1 MAGETTVVVLFA
13 HPAADRSRVNAA
25 LAAAATEVEGVV
37 IHDLYD
43 AYPEFDIDVRREQ
56 ELLSRS
62 EAVVLQH
69 PMYWYSTPALV
80 KQWFD
85 LVLEHGW
92 AYGSDARALDGMRML
107 SAISAGG
114 GREAYTAGGHNRFT
128 VEEFLRPLEQTA
140 ALCRMR
146 WLEPFVVY
154 GTHGMSDA
162 ELDRRCRE
170 YERRLA
176 ELRDEC
182 RAEPRTRAAGEQAAG
197 TQGGGSA

>member
-1 MAGETTVVVLFA
+1 MAGETTVLVLFA
-13 HPAADRSRVNAA
+13 HPAADRSRVNTA
-25 LAAAATEVEGVV
+25 LAAAAREVDGVTV
-37 IHDLYD
+37 HDLYE
-43 AYPEFDIDVRREQ
+43 AYPEFDVDVEREQ

-80 KQWFD
+80 KQWLD

-92 AYGSDARALDGMRML
+92 AYGSEARALNGMRML
-107 SAISAGG
+107 LAISAGG

-128 VEEFLRPLEQTA
+128 IEEFLRPLEQTA

-170 YERRLA
+170 YGRRLA
-176 ELRDEC
+176 TLRDEC
-182 RAEPRTRAAGEQAAG
+182 RVEPRPRAPREQAAG
-197 TQGGGSA
+197 AHGRGSV